1 MTSVEYSVE
10 VDAPPEDVWAVT
22 SDPRGLPA
30 WERLIESVAAPA
42 GGLGPGVRFTVT
54 MSFAGVRATVPCVV
68 REWEPPWR
76 SVVGLHGLLVATV
89 ATSVASL
96 PFDRSVLRHE
106 VQYVFKGP
114 LGSFAAASLR
124 AIGGAEYALRRG
136 TEAQLRAIA
145 ANRRPTKEPR
155 RRSSTD

>member
-1 MTSVEYSVE
+1 MTTIEHSVE
-10 VDAPPEDVWAVT
+10 VDASPEVVWTVT

-30 WERLIESVAAPA
+30 WERLIQSVAIPVEPLSRGAT
-42 GGLGPGVRFTVT
+42 FDVT
-54 MSFAGVRATVPCVV
+54 MSFMGVHATIPCVV
-68 REWEPPWR
+68 LEWEPPWR
-76 SVVGLHGLLVATV
+76 SVVHLDGILDATV

-106 VQYVFKGP
+106 VHYVFKGP

-136 TEAQLRAIA
+136 TDAQLRAIDA
-145 ANRRPTKEPR
+145 ATR
-155 RRSSTD
+155 RR

>member
-1 MTSVEYSVE
+1 
-10 VDAPPEDVWAVT
+10 
-22 SDPRGLPA
+22 
-30 WERLIESVAAPA
+30 LIESVAVPA
-42 GGLGPGVRFTVT
+42 AGLGPGVRFAVT

-76 SVVGLHGLLVATV
+76 SVVGLDGLLVATV

-114 LGSFAAASLR
+114 LGSFAAASVR

-136 TEAQLRAIA
+136 TEAQLREIA
-145 ANRRPTKEPR
+145 AKRR
-155 RRSSTD
+155 